1 MTVESMASASHRP
14 VLRRPDDALAAA
26 SIGTVPILWNNVDL
40 PHLAA
45 RTPAETVLD
54 EIARVGYEGTQFG
67 TGFPEGRALRSALDD
82 RGLRLAE
89 VYCSIP
95 TSVDGPRAGA
105 LDDARRRLS
114 LLREGGGDVLVV
126 ALDGSPERSAAAGR
140 ADGPDVPRL
149 SEAGWD
155 RLVALVEEIARETV
169 EAGHRVAFHQHAGTF
184 IETPAEMDRLMDR
197 TDPRVLGVCLDV
209 GHWTVGGGDPV
220 EAARAFGERVVH
232 VHLKD
237 VDPDVL
243 AGIRSGDVADFEAAI
258 RGRIFT
264 ELGAGVLDLDGVL
277 GVLAGRG
284 YAGWLMVE
292 QDSCWGPPAE
302 SAAIGRR
309 ILATALHRL
318 GGSR

>member
-1 MTVESMASASHRP
+1 MTVESTAMANHRP
-14 VLRRPDDALAAA
+14 VLRRPGDALAAA
-26 SIGTVPILWNNVDL
+26 PIGTVPILWNNVDL

-45 RTPAETVLD
+45 RTAAETVLD

-67 TGFPEGRALRSALDD
+67 TGFPEGDALRSALDE

-95 TSVDGPRAGA
+95 TSADGPLTGA

-114 LLREGGGDVLVV
+114 LLRDGGGDVLVV

-140 ADGPDVPRL
+140 AGRPDVPRL
-149 SEAGWD
+149 SEPGWD
-155 RLVALVEEIARETV
+155 RLVALVDLVAREAV
-169 EAGHRVAFHQHAGTF
+169 EAGHAVAFHAHAGTF
-184 IETPAEMDRLMDR
+184 IETPAEMERLMDR
-197 TDPRVLGVCLDV
+197 TDPRLLGVCLDV

-220 EAARAFGERVVH
+220 EAARSFGERVTH

-243 AGIRSGDVADFEAAI
+243 AGMRSGAVADFEAAI
-258 RGRIFT
+258 RNRIFT
-264 ELGAGVLDLDGVL
+264 ELGAGVLDLDGIL
-277 GVLAGRG
+277 EVLAERG
-284 YAGWLMVE
+284 YGGWLMVE
-292 QDSCWGPPAE
+292 QDSCWGPPSE

-309 ILATALHRL
+309 ILAAALRRI
-318 GGSR
+318 GQPQ